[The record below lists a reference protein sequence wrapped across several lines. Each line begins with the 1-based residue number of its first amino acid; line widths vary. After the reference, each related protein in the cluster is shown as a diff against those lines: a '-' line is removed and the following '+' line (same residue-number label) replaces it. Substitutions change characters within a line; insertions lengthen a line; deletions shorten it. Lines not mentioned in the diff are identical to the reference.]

1 MSTDRH
7 ISRRQKLLQALR
19 KAQVPALLV
28 TNPKNVT
35 YLTGV
40 TGDDSSLLIGPEIL
54 QLFSD
59 TRFETQLQTECPRFR
74 SKSATQN

>member
-28 TNPKNVT
+28 TNPKNIT
-35 YLTGV
+35 YLTGF
-40 TGDDSSLLIGPEIL
+40 TGEDSPLLIGPEIL
-54 QLFSD
+54 
-59 TRFETQLQTECPRFR
+59 
-74 SKSATQN
+74 